1 MERHP
6 MPKFANGV
14 HFSRPF
20 TPFKCGGVYG
30 ATEGCG
36 PGTYC
41 STELTGARTALTG
54 IMCVGEQLTSLVNQ
68 LNQ

>member
-1 MERHP
+1 

-41 STELTGARTALTG
+41 GTVLTGARIVFTG
-54 IMCVGEQLTSLVNQ
+54 VLRVMMKNEKWTVKKFRQI
-68 LNQ
+68 